1 MGQRRGRINLILY
14 PPGNPDI
21 VLFPPQNECHV
32 TTTGLQGVPIPAVKR
47 HCWGGGGGWEAQE
60 GGGIR
65 TLIAE
70 CCTEEI
76 NQHCKAII
84 LQLKKE
90 SLF

>member
-21 VLFPPQNECHV
+21 VLFPPKNECHV
-32 TTTGLQGVPIPAVKR
+32 TTTGLQGVPIAAVKR

-60 GGGIR
+60 GGGIC
-65 TLIAE
+65 TLIADTR

-76 NQHCKAII
+76 NQHRKVII
-84 LQLKKE
+84 LQLK
-90 SLF
+90 